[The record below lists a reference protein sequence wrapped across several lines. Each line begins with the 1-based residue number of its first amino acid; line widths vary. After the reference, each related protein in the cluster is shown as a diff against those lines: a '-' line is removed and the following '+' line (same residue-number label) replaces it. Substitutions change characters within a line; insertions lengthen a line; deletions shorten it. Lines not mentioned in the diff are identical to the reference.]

1 MVQPN
6 DIAVIRSDD
15 AFKPYYLIKSLTGP
29 SEITNEF
36 FDDYGHKFLA
46 GYTVVRTH
54 YIEVHK
60 RLKNVTL
67 FYADVRKVVAVL
79 SYCIACWYITRVKY
93 Q

>member
-36 FDDYGHKFLA
+36 FDNYGHTFPA
-46 GYTVVRTH
+46 GHTVVKTH
-54 YIEVHK
+54 YLEVHK